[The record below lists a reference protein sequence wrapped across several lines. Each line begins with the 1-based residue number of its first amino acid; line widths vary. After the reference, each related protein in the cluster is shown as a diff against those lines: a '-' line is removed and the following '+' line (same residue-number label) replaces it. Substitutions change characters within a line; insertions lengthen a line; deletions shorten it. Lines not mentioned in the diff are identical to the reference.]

1 VRRMLKVLRLSNEL
15 GEQGHLL
22 NLFQVDVEH
31 VLNLI
36 VRFFLFSSTLL
47 VLVF

>member
-1 VRRMLKVLRLSNEL
+1 MLEVLRFSNEL
-15 GEQGHLL
+15 GEQWHLL
-22 NLFQVDVEH
+22 NLFEVYVEN

-36 VRFFLFSSTLL
+36 VRFFLFSSALL